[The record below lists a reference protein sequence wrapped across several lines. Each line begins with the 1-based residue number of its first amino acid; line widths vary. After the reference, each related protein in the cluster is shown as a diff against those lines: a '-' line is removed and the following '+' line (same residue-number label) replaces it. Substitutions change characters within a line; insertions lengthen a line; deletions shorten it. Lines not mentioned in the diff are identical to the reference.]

1 MNSTEFAHIWL
12 ETHGLFDKDSDYDG
26 WLGKS
31 VEEVWHFIAKQ
42 GHSGGSAARTFQL
55 LQAIYEAY
63 DNPDDPIW
71 KAYWESDEGRK
82 LKKSFESRG
91 LPVGIPVEV
100 EQDIPDER
108 SIPPPTECSGT
119 SGRRGMVAMP
129 NPTPEQVN
137 DPLFLAI
144 WEVIKTWDV
153 NVPEYYVG
161 YCGAN
166 GSHVMLIYNELIKP
180 VDS

>member
-1 MNSTEFAHIWL
+1 MNSNQFAHIWL

-31 VEEVWHFIAKQ
+31 VEETWAFIASQ

-82 LKKSFESRG
+82 IKESFEGGRP
-91 LPVGIPVEV
+91 LPAHPIQVKTAMLV
-100 EQDIPDER
+100 
-108 SIPPPTECSGT
+108 
-119 SGRRGMVAMP
+119 MP
-129 NPTPEQVN
+129 NPTPEQLN
-137 DPLFLAI
+137 DPLFEAI
-144 WEVIKTWDV
+144 WQVIKSWDI
-153 NVPEYYVG
+153 NVPGYYEG
-161 YCGAN
+161 YCGAT
-166 GSHVMLIYNELIKP
+166 GSHVMLIFNELKKP
-180 VDS
+180 E